1 MRILILGSVV
11 LAVFLCTSLAQAEG
25 AVGWVSQAE
34 GAASVATAG
43 ADPRPAEVKMDIAKE
58 DVLATGPNGTMQ
70 VVFRDETILALG
82 ADSQLV
88 ILDALTLDGDG
99 LFNLRFVQGAV
110 RLLASATATKNADK
124 FQMDLPLGSIGIRGT
139 EFGVRVLPER
149 STVLLY
155 EGGPVLFSTSGGAAN
170 QEACA
175 TLTKAL
181 DDAQTTLADAKEK
194 NNGVI
199 QSQMKRRISQ
209 INDLQT
215 EAGCAP
221 YAKGE

>member
-1 MRILILGSVV
+1 
-11 LAVFLCTSLAQAEG
+11 
-25 AVGWVSQAE
+25 
-34 GAASVATAG
+34 
-43 ADPRPAEVKMDIAKE
+43 MDIAKE